1 MRKKIDTLLLIFL
14 LIGPAVILTCVRQ
27 SDENEKIAS
36 EKTAET
42 DNNLD
47 TINLYAKVDMPRP

>member
-27 SDENEKIAS
+27 SDEKEKIAS
-36 EKTAET
+36 EKISET

-47 TINLYAKVDMPRP
+47 TINLYAKADMPRP